1 MFRPG
6 GSITVLPVLI
16 SSGHAVTRGE
26 DGCTHVPKKELVSA
40 MQALLQTRRLQVASR
55 LPLAEALSREMAS
68 FRAAVKLS
76 GSEEDLS
83 SREQDHDDLVLAV
96 ALAAWEGERNPP
108 SFGQPLILHDRGWR
122 ALGGGF

>member
-1 MFRPG
+1 
-6 GSITVLPVLI
+6 
-16 SSGHAVTRGE
+16 
-26 DGCTHVPKKELVSA
+26 
-40 MQALLQTRRLQVASR
+40 
-55 LPLAEALSREMAS
+55 MAS

-76 GSEEDLS
+76 GGAEVMDW
-83 SREQDHDDLVLAV
+83 RERDHDDLVLAV